1 MLRLDGAEVT
11 GEKQAAELLGMKGS
25 TFPAKKALAQSRRLG
40 SDGVRESIR
49 LLARTD
55 LELRGTVDWP
65 VELSMEVLVARL
77 ARVAKASR

>member
-1 MLRLDGAEVT
+1 ML
-11 GEKQAAELLGMKGS
+11 
-25 TFPAKKALAQSRRLG
+25 PAVLVLAK
-40 SDGVRESIR
+40 
-49 LLARTD
+49 TD